1 MDVIKTLKKKKN
13 RCEIRL
19 FTTDKAEHMQ
29 LESPQ
34 TAEPQLFA

>member
-1 MDVIKTLKKKKN
+1 MWDKT
-13 RCEIRL
+13 L